1 MEIEAGAG
9 HANNRCVFDVIKA
22 AMSDDV
28 NHLVVSALLKYR
40 DTTNDYELVRKFI
53 EQMFEKNIL
62 GKPES
67 VLLIGY

>member
-1 MEIEAGAG
+1 
-9 HANNRCVFDVIKA
+9 
-22 AMSDDV
+22 MSDDV